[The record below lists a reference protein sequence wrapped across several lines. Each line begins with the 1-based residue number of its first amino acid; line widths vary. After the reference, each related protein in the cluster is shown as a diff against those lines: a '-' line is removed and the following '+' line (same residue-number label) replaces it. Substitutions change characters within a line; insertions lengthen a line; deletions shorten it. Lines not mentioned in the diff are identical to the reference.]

1 MFAQVKPQEKIV
13 VLLMHDFVLNLA
25 VCIALSIT
33 YKQRNSTM
41 LMLTDQ
47 FKAKSDAA
55 VIVFWVKRVTSRLFF
70 LFSELDFYFLSASTF
85 VST

>member
-1 MFAQVKPQEKIV
+1 
-13 VLLMHDFVLNLA
+13 
-25 VCIALSIT
+25 
-33 YKQRNSTM
+33 M